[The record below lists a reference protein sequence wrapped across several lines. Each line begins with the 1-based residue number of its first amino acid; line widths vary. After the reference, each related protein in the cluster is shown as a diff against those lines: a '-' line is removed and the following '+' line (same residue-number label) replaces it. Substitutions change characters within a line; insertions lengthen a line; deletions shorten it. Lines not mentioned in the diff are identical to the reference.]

1 MYLLYNKYNLR
12 NSYMPCTGPRI
23 PNLPLMWPTKPKRVA
38 HHCTKGMILM
48 NWVAIYSV
56 AENGLDNLDKSWIWK
71 DNL

>member
-1 MYLLYNKYNLR
+1 
-12 NSYMPCTGPRI
+12 
-23 PNLPLMWPTKPKRVA
+23 MWPTKPKRVA